1 MNDPKPDMNSEDKNS
16 VVLTPAGL
24 ARRIK
29 RHLIK
34 TVREYLAITTPGF
47 EPVLEREIRAFPDVT
62 IKRAINGGVEF
73 YGPLS
78 SAYHANLKLRTAN
91 RVLMRIDTFIARS
104 LPELYQKTKRVH
116 WELFIGF
123 EKEVA
128 FEASSGS
135 SRLHHTDNIIKGVFQ
150 GVADRMK
157 GLGVTM
163 AHNQDAPIKLFIRF
177 SHDKCTVSID
187 SSGELLHKRGYRQE
201 IGHAPLRETT
211 AAGLL
216 LHAGWDAYSVIADPL
231 CGSGTFAVEAAML
244 VHRRAPG
251 SSRSFSVFSWPS
263 FNGPVF
269 ERIKREAL
277 AAECPEITVRLLA
290 SDISQKAIMA
300 AKNNIDRAGFAKDIA
315 LRCGDCLD
323 FNSDGSFGKEGL
335 IISNLPY
342 GKRAFAEDDPEVF
355 YTNLGAH
362 LKKTCSGWHYGF
374 VLAERGL
381 IKTLGL
387 PVGAELRF
395 ENGGIPV
402 TFVNGKIP

>member
-1 MNDPKPDMNSEDKNS
+1 MKNTKPDINSEDNNS
-16 VVLTPAGL
+16 VALTPAGL

-29 RHLIK
+29 RHLNK

-47 EPVLEREIRAFPDVT
+47 EPFLEKEIRAIPEVT

-73 YGPLS
+73 YGPLAA
-78 SAYHANLKLRTAN
+78 AYHANIKLRTAN

-104 LPELYQKTKRVH
+104 LPELYQKAKRIH
-116 WELFIGF
+116 WELFTGF

-135 SRLHHTDNIIKGVFQ
+135 SRLHHTDNIIKGVHQ
-150 GVADRMK
+150 GIADRMK
-157 GLGVTM
+157 GLGVDI
-163 AHNQDAPIKLFIRF
+163 AHNQEARIKIFIRF

-216 LHAGWDAYSVIADPL
+216 LFAGWERYPVIADPL
-231 CGSGTFAVEAAML
+231 CGSGTFIIEAAML
-244 VHRRAPG
+244 AHNRAPG
-251 SSRSFSVFSWPS
+251 LARSFAVCSWPS
-263 FNGPVF
+263 FNEPVF
-269 ERIKREAL
+269 ERIKREVL
-277 AAECPEITVRLLA
+277 AAERGEIKVRLTA
-290 SDISQKAIMA
+290 SDISQKAVLS
-300 AKNNIDRAGFAKDIA
+300 AKSNADRSGFAKDIA
-315 LRCGDCLD
+315 LRCSDCLD
-323 FNSDGSFGKEGL
+323 FNSDGSFGNEGL

-355 YTNLGAH
+355 YKNLGVH
-362 LKKTCSGWHYGF
+362 LKKTCRGWHYGF
-374 VLAERGL
+374 LLADREL

-387 PVGAELRF
+387 PVGSELRF

-402 TFVNGKIP
+402 TFVSGKIG

>member
-1 MNDPKPDMNSEDKNS
+1 MKNTKPAANNSEDNS

-29 RHLIK
+29 RHLAK

-62 IKRAINGGVEF
+62 VKRAINGGVEF

-104 LPELYQKTKRVH
+104 LPELYQKAKRIH

-157 GLGVTM
+157 GLGVTL
-163 AHNQDAPIKLFIRF
+163 AHNQEAPIKIFIRF

-216 LHAGWDAYSVIADPL
+216 LHAGWDECSYPVIADPL
-231 CGSGTFAVEAAML
+231 CGSGTFVIEAAML
-244 VHRRAPG
+244 AHNRAPG
-251 SSRSFSVFSWPS
+251 YGRSFSVCSWPS

-269 ERIKREAL
+269 ERVKREAL
-277 AAECPEITVRLLA
+277 AAECPEITIRLLA
-290 SDISQKAIMA
+290 SDISQTAIMA
-300 AKNNIDRAGFAKDIA
+300 AKNNIGRAGFAKDIA
-315 LRCGDCLD
+315 LRC
-323 FNSDGSFGKEGL
+323 SDGGFGNEGL
-335 IISNLPY
+335 VISNLPY
-342 GKRAFAEDDPEVF
+342 GKRAFAEDDPAVF
-355 YTNLGAH
+355 YKTLGTH
-362 LKKTCSGWHYGF
+362 LKKACRGWHYGF
-374 VLAERGL
+374 ILADREL
-381 IKTLGL
+381 IKLLGL
-387 PVGAELRF
+387 PVSGELRF

-402 TFVNGKIP
+402 TFVSGRIG